1 MEKYIMSF
9 SSNSKSRKV
18 VDYLAAGRT
27 LTAGQAK
34 ARFGVANLRATISD
48 IKSVVEA
55 YGNHEITVE
64 NTATGKTAYG
74 MRSLN

>member
-1 MEKYIMSF
+1 MAFKST
-9 SSNSKSRKV
+9 SKSRKV
-18 VDYLAAGRT
+18 VDYLASGRT
-27 LTAGQAK
+27 LTAGQAA

-64 NTATGKTAYG
+64 ETATGKTAYG
-74 MRSLN
+74 MRSFN